1 MSKMRQTYEE
11 RLVQNQKENESKIK
25 QVKKEQ
31 DKVSIRKLIRSSA

>member
-25 QVKKEQ
+25 QVKEEQ
-31 DKVSIRKLIRSSA
+31 DKVSLRKLIRSSA